1 MVIIYPVTIAN
12 RLILP
17 VLETLTVDFII
28 FFSKVSFSSILN
40 YIFVVVRLSFS
51 RNLAINMSQILY
63 YIYLRIN

>member
-51 RNLAINMSQILY
+51 RNLAINMSQILK
-63 YIYLRIN
+63 

>member
-51 RNLAINMSQILY
+51 RNLAINMSQIL
-63 YIYLRIN
+63 